1 LVAPSKEE
9 EEAFLLELL
18 SKLAGSEDALFD
30 DVLRLTQLLLL
41 LELAARLLDRELK
54 PLVDV
59 AFVAPSS
66 ESERSSWRADA
77 SPKVAEERRKGR
89 SLPPEKTSSA
99 AHMSAASSPASAGPP
114 DESTQ
119 NSKSSVPGEASF
131 STISFPAADRRVG
144 AAPVGLGTD
153 GFSRPWFE
161 GGTEQAIAVSCL
173 RTREAEERR
182 GEEALRVLLLLH

>member
-54 PLVDV
+54 PLVD
-59 AFVAPSS
+59 VAPSS